1 MFSRVISFM
10 NHVHI
15 LTCGFTVTL
24 ILEQTLYIFI
34 LICQRP
40 ISGTVKCGSS
50 PLISAEEP
58 ITNGRRVLKLGP
70 FIKRNHQSTIPL
82 DVNSQTC
89 LKSCNYLLKLCR
101 KPLST
106 YILLNSDLFPTLN
119 LCSNEIYRF
128 GIPSW
133 SVSGWHSSTIL
144 LQLLKWNERVKI
156 KWRVGWT
163 FVMEMLRK
171 TAYKISAK
179 YAEYVL
185 CRFWLV
191 LRAAY

>member
-10 NHVHI
+10 FI
-15 LTCGFTVTL
+15 FLRGFTVTL
-24 ILEQTLYIFI
+24 IQEQTLYTFI

-70 FIKRNHQSTIPL
+70 FIKRSHQSTGIPL

-144 LQLLKWNERVKI
+144 LQLLK
-156 KWRVGWT
+156 
-163 FVMEMLRK
+163 
-171 TAYKISAK
+171 
-179 YAEYVL
+179 
-185 CRFWLV
+185 
-191 LRAAY
+191 